1 MSPSDYTYHAWRR
14 ISGRSIPQA
23 GIEAALTYG
32 RYYLNQGRTIY
43 RLDRRSIK
51 KAVSKGVEASWLQSF
66 EGIHVVIGNSGEI
79 VTVYRNRKCKRVPR
93 S

>member
-14 ISGRSIPQA
+14 ISGRSISQD

-32 RYYLNQGRTIY
+32 RCYLNQGRTIY

-51 KAVSKGVEASWLQSF
+51 KAISKGVESSLLHSF
-66 EGIHVVIGNSGEI
+66 EGIHVVIGEEGEI
-79 VTVYRNRKCKRVPR
+79 VTVYRNRKGKRVPR
-93 S
+93 C